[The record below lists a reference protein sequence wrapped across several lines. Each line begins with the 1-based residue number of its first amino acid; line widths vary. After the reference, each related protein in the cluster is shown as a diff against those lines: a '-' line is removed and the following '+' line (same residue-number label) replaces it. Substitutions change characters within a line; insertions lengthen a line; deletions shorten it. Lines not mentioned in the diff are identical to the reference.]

1 MKVYY
6 EVPGRAKNFISY
18 IDDLVLGYLRR
29 HSPDMTPIEKTED
42 KDKAD
47 EIIDL
52 MVVFERIAKGE

>member
-29 HSPDMTPIEKTED
+29 HAPDTTLIEKTED
-42 KDKAD
+42 KEKAD
-47 EIIDL
+47 KIIDL
-52 MVVFERIAKGE
+52 MTVFEHIARGE